1 MLGKHGF
8 GEADVLMH
16 WPEIVGAELAGR
28 CQPLRLQW
36 RRRQRGDEAVE
47 PATLIVRVESA
58 SALML
63 QHQGAVVIDKVNTYL
78 GWRCV
83 GQIAL
88 RQGPLP
94 PPPRRRSQ
102 PRPIEPA
109 ALAEARALVGA
120 VEDAGLAEALARLG
134 ARVLKRPVK
143 K

>member
-16 WPEIVGAELAGR
+16 WPEIVGADLASR

-36 RRRQRGDEAVE
+36 RRRHGTDDAVE

-58 SALML
+58 SALAL
-63 QHQGAVVIDKVNTYL
+63 QHIGTVVVEKVNTYL

-83 GQIAL
+83 GKLAL

-94 PPPRRRSQ
+94 EVPRRRS
-102 PRPIEPA
+102 RPAPLDA
-109 ALAEARALVGA
+109 RRLAEARRVVGEVADDALR
-120 VEDAGLAEALARLG
+120 EALARLG
-134 ARVLKRPVK
+134 ARVLRGPPKS
-143 K
+143 